1 MIFSSICLWL
11 KARSTSW
18 NFPSPF
24 FSLQLNHPPSLTN
37 GQSKRAEAFST
48 WFDWLIKHREETE
61 KKRFELIWIYYRY
74 KLCAIMKQ
82 RKGALSAASIQIGL
96 TIFFVHSFCLFVWRA
111 VMDYW
116 QQFVSFAL
124 QSGHFVGEMCNFSF
138 DVFNYPALKMN
149 FFF

>member
-1 MIFSSICLWL
+1 MCHYETA
-11 KARSTSW
+11 KRSTLGCFHS
-18 NFPSPF
+18 NRLDDF
-24 FSLQLNHPPSLTN
+24 FCTL
-37 GQSKRAEAFST
+37 
-48 WFDWLIKHREETE
+48 
-61 KKRFELIWIYYRY
+61 
-74 KLCAIMKQ
+74 
-82 RKGALSAASIQIGL
+82 
-96 TIFFVHSFCLFVWRA
+96 FFLFVWRA